1 MGGLIPQPFID
12 ELLAKTDIV
21 TFIDSYVPLK
31 KLGLTHAACCPF
43 HDEKTPSFNVIA
55 KKQFYHCFGCGAS
68 GNVISFAMNYLH
80 QDFPDAIETLAARAG
95 LEVPHDGKTTQGP
108 TKAKALP
115 LYELLEQTATFY
127 QKQLANTSGQVA
139 ADYLKARDVHGDVLE
154 QYQLGYAPEAW
165 RTLEQAF
172 KAHKEALIT
181 TGMLI
186 QKDDSSS
193 NTYDRYRHR
202 LMFPIHDRHGRIIGF
217 GGRAID
223 ADQKPKYLNS
233 PETVIFQKN
242 RELYGLHQIID
253 KRSAP
258 IDSIIVVEGY
268 MDVIALAQHG
278 IPKAVAT
285 LGTATSTYHI
295 QLLSKHTPTIIF
307 CFDGDTAGK
316 KAALRA
322 LDSTLP
328 SLDGKLNAQFIFLPD
343 GHDPD
348 SLVRHE
354 GKPAFEERLKQALPL
369 HQYLLNTLTQSLDM
383 NSLAGRGQLLTALK
397 PYWKKIPDG
406 SYKHL
411 LLDELARLTHLEYHR
426 VENLLTTD
434 QTLSEPAPAPQTST
448 AKHQKRT
455 PIRLATALLLQ
466 HPEIYGSTEE
476 HIPPADQFTEANQR
490 VLRRLLEQLN
500 TRPESS
506 TAHLLELFRET
517 PIFDALNQL
526 AAWEHH
532 VPTDNLA
539 AEFTETVN
547 FLVKQSETRDIEALI
562 EKARRETLSE
572 PERNALQSMLQ
583 NRHRTPQK

>member
-12 ELLAKTDIV
+12 ELLAQTDII

-80 QDFPDAIETLAARAG
+80 QDFPEAIETLAARVG
-95 LEVPHDGKTTQGP
+95 LEVPHDGKTTRSP
-108 TKAKALP
+108 TKKALP
-115 LYELLEQTATFY
+115 LYELLEQAAKFY
-127 QKQLANTSGQVA
+127 QKQLTSSSGQA
-139 ADYLKARDVHGDVLE
+139 AASYLKARDVHGEVL
-154 QYQLGYAPEAW
+154 QHYQLGYAPEGW
-165 RTLEQAF
+165 RALEQAF
-172 KAHKEALIT
+172 TAHKADLIT

-186 QKDDSSS
+186 KKDDS
-193 NTYDRYRHR
+193 NTTYDRYRHR

-258 IDSIIVVEGY
+258 IDSILVVEGY

-295 QLLSKHTPTIIF
+295 QLLSKHTQTIIF
-307 CFDGDTAGK
+307 CFDGDAAGK

-328 SLDGKLNAQFIFLPD
+328 SLDGKLNAQFIFLPE

-354 GKPAFEERLKQALPL
+354 GKPAFEARLKQALPL
-369 HQYLLNTLTQSLDM
+369 HQYLLNTLTQPLDM
-383 NSLAGRGQLLTALK
+383 RSLAGRGQLLTALK

-406 SYKHL
+406 SYKQL
-411 LLDELARLTHLEYHR
+411 LIDELAHLTHLEHHR
-426 VENLLTTD
+426 VEALLTAK
-434 QTLSEPAPAPQTST
+434 QTPHAPPMPPAE
-448 AKHQKRT
+448 KNDVKRT

-466 HPEIYGSTEE
+466 HPEMYASVAAD
-476 HIPPADQFTEANQR
+476 IPPPDQFTEANQR
-490 VLRRLLEQLN
+490 VLRRLLEQLSARPKNN
-500 TRPESS
+500 T
-506 TAHLLELFRET
+506 ANLLESFRET
-517 PIFDALNQL
+517 PMFDALNKL

-532 VPTDNLA
+532 VPAENLT

-547 FLVKQSETRDIEALI
+547 FLVKQGETRDIEALI
-562 EKARRETLSE
+562 DKARHETLSE
-572 PERNALQSMLQ
+572 PERKVLQLMLQ
-583 NRHRTPQK
+583 NRHREPQK

>member
-31 KLGLTHAACCPF
+31 KMGLTHTACCPF

-68 GNVISFAMNYLH
+68 GNVISFTMNYLH
-80 QDFPDAIETLAARAG
+80 QDFPEAIETLAARVG
-95 LEVPHDGKTTQGP
+95 LEVPHDGKKTNAS
-108 TKAKALP
+108 TKTRALS
-115 LYELLEQTATFY
+115 LYKLLEKVAVFY
-127 QKQLANTSGQVA
+127 QKQLTSHSGQA
-139 ADYLKARDVHGDVLE
+139 AENYLKARNVRGDVLI
-154 QYQLGYAPEAW
+154 QYQLGYAPQAW
-165 RTLEQAF
+165 RTLEQTF
-172 KAHKEALIT
+172 KAHQEALIT

-186 QKDDSSS
+186 QKDVPNS
-193 NTYDRYRHR
+193 NAYDRYRHR
-202 LMFPIHDRHGRIIGF
+202 LIFPIHDRHGRIIGF

-223 ADQKPKYLNS
+223 PDQKPKYLNS

-242 RELYGLHQIID
+242 RELYGLHQIITQ
-253 KRSAP
+253 RSTP
-258 IDSIIVVEGY
+258 IDFILVVEGY

-278 IPKAVAT
+278 ISQAVAT
-285 LGTATSTYHI
+285 LGTATSIYHI
-295 QLLSKHTPTIIF
+295 QLLSKHTHTIIF
-307 CFDGDTAGK
+307 CFDGDAAGK

-328 SLDGKLNAQFIFLPD
+328 SLDGKLNAQFVFLPD
-343 GHDPD
+343 GYDPD
-348 SLVRHE
+348 SLIRHE
-354 GKPAFEERLKQALPL
+354 GKLAFEERLKQAIPL
-369 HQYLLNTLTQSLDM
+369 HQYLLNTLSQSLEM

-411 LLDELARLTHLEYHR
+411 FLDELARLTHLEYHR
-426 VENLLTTD
+426 VEKLLTTEQD
-434 QTLSEPAPAPQTST
+434 APNPTSMPQTLTT
-448 AKHQKRT
+448 NNKKRT

-466 HPEIYGSTEE
+466 HPDIYASTKDN
-476 HIPPADQFTEANQR
+476 IPPADQLTETNQR
-490 VLRRLLEQLN
+490 VLRRLLEHLSTQ
-500 TRPESS
+500 PESK
-506 TAHLLELFRET
+506 TAHLLELFRNT
-517 PIFDALNQL
+517 SMFDALNKL

-562 EKARRETLSE
+562 EKARHETLSAS
-572 PERNALQSMLQ
+572 ERLALQSMLK
-583 NRHRTPQK
+583 NRHNSPKK